1 VHFVVEYSNARTITH
16 YFMSPH
22 ARSMPRRK
30 TGFGRKSEKLLLLRE
45 GHLIEIYLGITY
57 IILNLDLS
65 VKYKLVRV

>member
-1 VHFVVEYSNARTITH
+1 
-16 YFMSPH
+16 MSPH

>member
-1 VHFVVEYSNARTITH
+1 
-16 YFMSPH
+16 
-22 ARSMPRRK
+22 
-30 TGFGRKSEKLLLLRE
+30 LRE